1 MFGQIKII
9 PTKGSIQ
16 LKIKR
21 NNRAQYLDITDV
33 NDIEH
38 QEHKFLFFLISCHEL
53 R

>member
-16 LKIKR
+16 LKR